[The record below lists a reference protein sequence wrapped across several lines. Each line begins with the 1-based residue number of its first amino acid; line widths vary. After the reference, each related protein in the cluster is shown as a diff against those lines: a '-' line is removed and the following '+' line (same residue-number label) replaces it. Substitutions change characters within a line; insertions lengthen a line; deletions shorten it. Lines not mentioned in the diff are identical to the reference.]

1 MNLEKFLE
9 TIYVGDRFVKSIII
23 DSQRKEIKIQINLIS
38 RIRSDDGMW
47 NFYND
52 ENIKDGLIVFTDV
65 ETFSFNPQGIIPN
78 DELYDWK
85 IRKMLEDESQY
96 EIELY
101 MGSYNKYGECKEVK
115 LKLKAK
121 GVYLEDPLNPE
132 IKICN

>member
-85 IRKMLEDESQY
+85 IRKMFEDESQY

-101 MGSYNKYGECKEVK
+101 MGSYNKYGECQEVK

>member
-23 DSQRKEIKIQINLIS
+23 DSQQKEIKIQINLIS

-78 DELYDWK
+78 DELYEWK

-121 GVYLEDPLNPE
+121 VVYLEDPLNPE